1 MTSEELHQVLAAFTE
16 GNKFARKGPLCVALV
31 ITQQAKAS
39 GLPLNPENLL
49 TDQGG
54 QVLGL
59 GRNAVQAVLSR
70 HGITRVLAAEGGR
83 TSRGSIANMRQYVG
97 FLNRLA
103 ETGNVDLDA
112 VENFWIARVH
122 EFFSAKPFRIRLDA
136 SRSLRTVVRDVL
148 QQAEERQK
156 NTPGM
161 NYVGGV
167 MQHIVGAKLECALGA
182 GKFEHN
188 GFSTSDAQTGRPGD
202 FFIGDVAIHV
212 TTSPGEAVIERCR
225 DNLDDGYRP
234 VLVTMQ
240 RGLTVAKALAD
251 NAGMADRIDVF
262 EIEQFVA
269 LNLYELGKFAA
280 EGRRVAVSDLVN
292 RYNEIIEDVE
302 TDPSMKIDFK
312 Q

>member
-280 EGRRVAVSDLVN
+280 EGRRVAVSDLVK